1 MSNDAEAK
9 FNEIVSDFKKA
20 VDSAV
25 NESLDRIHGE
35 MVPYLN
41 DDTESNA
48 IYRAVDIVKSIMSG
62 SYSISDEGVISV
74 NGWRIEGLTNYN
86 HDKLVDKL
94 AERCSDMAAQKKI
107 ERLEEQLKEAWSA
120 H

>member
-20 VDSAV
+20 VDLAV
-25 NESLDRIHGE
+25 NDSLGRIHCE

-41 DDTESNA
+41 EDTENNA
-48 IYRAVDIVKSIMSG
+48 FYRAVNIVESIMSG
-62 SYSISDEGVISV
+62 DYSVDDNGVIVV
-74 NGWRIEGLTNYN
+74 NGWNIYRLTNFN

-94 AERCSDMAAQKKI
+94 AERCSDIAAQKKI
-107 ERLEEQLKEAWSA
+107 ERLEEQLKEAWSSY
-120 H
+120 

>member
-9 FNEIVSDFKKA
+9 FNEIVADFKKA
-20 VDSAV
+20 IESAV

-41 DDTESNA
+41 DDTENNA
-48 IYRAVDIVKSIMSG
+48 IYRAVDLVESIMSG
-62 SYSISDEGVISV
+62 DFSIDGKGVIKV
-74 NGWRIEGLTNYN
+74 NGWSVQHLTSFN

-94 AERCSDMAAQKKI
+94 AERCSDIAAQKKI

-120 H
+120 Y